1 MKPVSSLRGSM
12 VPLDRADVDTDQIMP
27 KQFLCRIER
36 TGYGE
41 FVFDSWRQEAN
52 FVLNDPRYA
61 AATILVAG
69 RNFGSGSS
77 REHAAWGL
85 QQYGFS
91 GIVAPSFG
99 DIFRNNC
106 TNIGLLT
113 AVASTETV
121 TALLELTVAEPGAEI
136 EINLEQQ
143 RLAASGVSAAF
154 TIDPTHRSQ
163 LLSGSNP
170 IAAGL
175 ALAATI
181 ERYES
186 ERNAWLPNTTGGG

>member
-91 GIVAPSFG
+91 CIVAPSFG

-121 TALLELTVAEPGAEI
+121 TALLELTVADPGAEI

-163 LLSGSNP
+163 LLSGVDP

-175 ALAATI
+175 AQALAI
-181 ERYES
+181 EHYET
-186 ERNAWLPNTTGGG
+186 ERDVWLPHTTGGG